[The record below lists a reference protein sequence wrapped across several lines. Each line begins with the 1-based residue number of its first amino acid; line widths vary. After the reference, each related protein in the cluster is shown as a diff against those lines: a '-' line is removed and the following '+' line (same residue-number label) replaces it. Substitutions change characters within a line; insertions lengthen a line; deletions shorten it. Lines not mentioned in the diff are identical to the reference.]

1 MLVRSVL
8 GVGVFLSGSLL
19 SGLAF
24 ADVEITPKARDYF
37 KAGVSYLKDPDGARY
52 EEAYQAFKAAYAESP
67 SWKILG
73 NLGIAAMKL
82 ERDKD
87 AIDAFERYLKESGT
101 ELDEGERSQ
110 VQRDLDT
117 LRTGVV
123 KVTITASP
131 GSVQLVDEHLKS
143 SGTVTNR
150 YDLSDGKAE
159 LGLRAGRHRITARV
173 AGYDDGKWEV
183 DLAPGSSV
191 DHAFELKQEGTAAG
205 TEPGA
210 GNGATGPLT
219 DAGPKRMER
228 PIPGMVWV
236 GVAATGA
243 FVVGATITG
252 LIASGKRSDFNDKND
267 GSDPQ
272 AADKLKN
279 DGQKMNLITDVLLG
293 GAVVAGAVTAVL
305 FLSRPEVAAEKDSA
319 HSRRL
324 RVGGGVSKTGG
335 AMWVTAAF

>member
-1 MLVRSVL
+1 MLARSVL
-8 GVGVFLSGSLL
+8 GVGLFLSCSML

-82 ERDKD
+82 ERDKE
-87 AIDAFERYLKESGT
+87 AIDAFERYLKEGGT
-101 ELDEGERSQ
+101 ELDESERSQ
-110 VQRDLDT
+110 FQRDLDT
-117 LRTGVV
+117 LKTGVV
-123 KVTITASP
+123 KVTISATP
-131 GSVQLVDEHLKS
+131 GNVQLVDEHLKS

-150 YDLSDGKAE
+150 YDVSDGKVE
-159 LGLRAGRHRITARV
+159 LGLRAGRHRITAKV
-173 AGYDDGKWEV
+173 AGYDEGKWEV

-191 DHAFELKQEGTAAG
+191 DHAFELKQESGGAAAD
-205 TEPGA
+205 PGGA
-210 GNGATGPLT
+210 NGSTGPVT

-243 FVVGATITG
+243 LLVGATVTG
-252 LIASGKRSDFNDKND
+252 IIASGKRSDFNDKND
-267 GSDPQ
+267 GSDPEG
-272 AADKLKN
+272 ADELKS

-305 FLSRPEVAAEKDSA
+305 YLNRPEVAAEKDSA
-319 HSRRL
+319 RSRRI

-335 AMWVTAAF
+335 GMWVTAAF